1 MSKGFKPM
9 KYLAK
14 CCNTII
20 FSTRPGEFV
29 SCKCGECYVD
39 QTPYYTR
46 VGGEQAEPLEGE
58 VERLVQEDLFGED
71 RED

>member
-1 MSKGFKPM
+1 MTKKGFNPP

-29 SCKCGECYVD
+29 QCKCGECYVD

-46 VGGEQAEPLEGE
+46 GGGDYLELIE
-58 VERLVQEDLFGED
+58 EKEKFGED
-71 RED
+71 NDD